1 MNSATKVGE
10 IFTQAGA
17 AFNKLGE
24 LTMQLHPTADSPSG
38 SKWTDE
44 EIEMLRVSI
53 ERFCDDLNKISLRIK
68 GRTVSQIR
76 QTLKKKTFEDA
87 GIPVKQISVQPQQQ
101 QQQQQHQQP
110 QQVVTAQITQFQQI
124 QSNDIIKQEP
134 EDQGLM
140 KKSAEMTLNR
150 LNTIQDTEVDVEGLS
165 SDVKLEFEATE
176 EVAG

>member
-1 MNSATKVGE
+1 MKTYLSFRCFKVGE

-44 EIEMLRVSI
+44 EIEMLRASI
-53 ERFCDDLNKISLRIK
+53 TRFCDDLNKISLRIK

-87 GIPVKQISVQPQQQ
+87 GIPVKQISVQQQQ
-101 QQQQQHQQP
+101 SQQI
-110 QQVVTAQITQFQQI
+110 VTAQITQFQQI
-124 QSNDIIKQEP
+124 QPNDVIKTEQE
-134 EDQGLM
+134 EQVLM

-150 LNTIQDTEVDVEGLS
+150 LNTIQESEVDVEGLS
-165 SDVKLEFEATE
+165 SDVKLEFEAAE